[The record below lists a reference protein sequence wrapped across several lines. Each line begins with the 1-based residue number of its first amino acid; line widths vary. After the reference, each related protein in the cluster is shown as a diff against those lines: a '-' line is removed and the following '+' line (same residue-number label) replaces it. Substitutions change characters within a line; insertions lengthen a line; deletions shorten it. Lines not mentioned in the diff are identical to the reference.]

1 MQLQLSFTL
10 QYRPHMFTKYH
21 PHIWVRVGECLFPS
35 CTTIHTSKS
44 ELAKQVRVGDIF
56 LPPLWIELV
65 SYGAMVGKWLLRPF
79 NHDAPQFFF
88 TFSCIVA
95 EDETRRYLIVHQI
108 DSYFLTFFKKID
120 HFSFKNIKLTILQ
133 SNHLN

>member
-1 MQLQLSFTL
+1 MLRCST
-10 QYRPHMFTKYH
+10 
-21 PHIWVRVGECLFPS
+21 VRTCLRN
-35 CTTIHTSKS
+35 TIHIFESELASVCFHPARPSTHQNQSWRNKS
-44 ELAKQVRVGDIF
+44 ELGIFF